1 MATMEELEDRVKQLE
16 ETVLIQGDILKRIL
30 EILSSKQPERG

>member
-1 MATMEELEDRVKQLE
+1 MPTLEKLEDRVKQLE

-30 EILSSKQPERG
+30 QILESKQVERR